1 MNQTGDFGVDEYA
14 FLQIVSRL
22 PIELERIFACFDQPD
37 HDPGELVWHPDAI
50 ADFHSNSIVI
60 VHRRFRFP
68 HA

>member
-1 MNQTGDFGVDEYA
+1 MNQTGNFGVNEYA
-14 FLQIVSRL
+14 FLQVVPRL
-22 PIELERIFACFDQPD
+22 PIELGRILACVDQPD
-37 HDPGELVWHPDAI
+37 HDPSELVWHPDAI